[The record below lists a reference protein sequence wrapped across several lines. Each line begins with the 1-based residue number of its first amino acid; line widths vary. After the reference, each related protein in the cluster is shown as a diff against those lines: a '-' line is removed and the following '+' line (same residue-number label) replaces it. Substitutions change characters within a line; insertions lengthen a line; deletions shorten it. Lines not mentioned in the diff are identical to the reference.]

1 MLRETRTKNIV
12 GQRFGKLTVVKLLS
26 DSSSDHR
33 RQYLCHC
40 DCGNDCIVKSVNL
53 LNDET
58 RSCGCLNSYYNSYIA
73 QFLTKICENYIPEY
87 PVIIDGKRFRYDFYL
102 PLYNLFIEYDGE
114 QHFKPMR
121 YNKDQQENITN
132 FKKRQKYDKIKN
144 NYCKTNSI
152 NLLRIPYFEC
162 GNIDTII
169 INCLQRLNEGE
180 SVFTDYATV

>member
-1 MLRETRTKNIV
+1 MDIVYDREKPDAICQCGCKDKTTKPVNLRSLLTGTSKDCGCGRKQMLRETRTKNIV

-73 QFLTKICENYIPEY
+73 
-87 PVIIDGKRFRYDFYL
+87 
-102 PLYNLFIEYDGE
+102 
-114 QHFKPMR
+114 
-121 YNKDQQENITN
+121 
-132 FKKRQKYDKIKN
+132 
-144 NYCKTNSI
+144 
-152 NLLRIPYFEC
+152 
-162 GNIDTII
+162 
-169 INCLQRLNEGE
+169 
-180 SVFTDYATV
+180 